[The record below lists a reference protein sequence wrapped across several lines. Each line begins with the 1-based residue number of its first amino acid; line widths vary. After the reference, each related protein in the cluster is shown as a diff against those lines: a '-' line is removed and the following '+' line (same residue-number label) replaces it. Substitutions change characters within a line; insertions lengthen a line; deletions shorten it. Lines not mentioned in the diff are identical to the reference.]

1 MKEML
6 ATLDIETRRSRFF
19 KEGNYVNPQ
28 TCYDPHSFSE
38 RTFFQSIPSRTSTSN
53 HAAVSFEESLP
64 EVPPGATVVF
74 SDAGPTSK
82 KAPINGVFLKR
93 IEANADQTVW
103 TVSSGE
109 VPLGTAEN
117 SAPSKSAIAFVVPQL
132 PRG

>member
-1 MKEML
+1 MLILRL
-6 ATLDIETRRSRFF
+6 ATILIVFLS
-19 KEGNYVNPQ
+19 VL
-28 TCYDPHSFSE
+28 SFH
-38 RTFFQSIPSRTSTSN
+38 SIPSQTSTSN

-74 SDAGPTSK
+74 SDARSTSK
-82 KAPINGVFLKR
+82 KVPINGVFLKR

-117 SAPSKSAIAFVVPQL
+117 SAIAFVVPQL
-132 PRG
+132 PRGSYEAEERRVGKE